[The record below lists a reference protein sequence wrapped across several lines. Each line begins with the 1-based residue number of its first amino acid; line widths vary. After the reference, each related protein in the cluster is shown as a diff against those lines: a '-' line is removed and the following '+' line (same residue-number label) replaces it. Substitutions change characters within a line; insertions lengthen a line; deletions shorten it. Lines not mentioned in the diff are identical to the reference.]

1 MPRKVDPRLN
11 EQSDALPTDFV
22 DDFVMPEGI
31 ERLLPSCLD
40 QDEKPAALDNIKH
53 ALGEYA
59 WELKAGPHQ
68 YTRAEASKALRH
80 LLDQG
85 DFSRQA
91 VGALNLRAYYL
102 LYDMVEDETQQWML
116 GFDKIETPVED
127 LTAAAKKAI
136 SSNDAQ
142 RGPDKSIPL
151 AILVSRL
158 CHVYED
164 ATGQKVTHH
173 TKTPDLAYS
182 QKAQTEAGRFVT
194 AIILATFSDVPGTR
208 INQCLRE
215 FVQHRPERF

>member
-1 MPRKVDPRLN
+1 MPRIVDPRLN
-11 EQSDALPTDFV
+11 EQSDELPTDVV
-22 DDFVMPEGI
+22 DDFVMPDNIGD
-31 ERLLPSCLD
+31 LLPGCLK
-40 QDEKPAALDNIKH
+40 QDEKLTALDNIKY
-53 ALGEYA
+53 ALGDYA
-59 WELKAGPHQ
+59 WEISVGPHQ
-68 YTRAEASKALRH
+68 YTRAEASKALRNF
-80 LLDQG
+80 LNQS

-91 VGALNLRAYYL
+91 VGALNLRAFYL
-102 LYDMVEDETQQWML
+102 LYDFAQGETQQWML
-116 GFDKIETPVED
+116 GFDVGEDLVED
-127 LTAAAKKAI
+127 LKTSAKKAI

-151 AILVSRL
+151 AILVTRL

-182 QKAQTEAGRFVT
+182 QEAQTEAGRFVT